1 MVLIELYVWKYD
13 QLIAYFR
20 NVWLQYFCTFLLEQ
34 ISCIMMNYVS
44 YEIFYII
51 VSNTYFWCGHCKPSW
66 KTNFNSTQDSK
77 SWFEFQMHKWKIRKD
92 RVHQKSLTT
101 ILVPSSIIQPSF
113 HRWKPPIFTYVVH
126 TRISL
131 CHSQHMCNYSRM
143 WYSFE

>member
-1 MVLIELYVWKYD
+1 MFDYNFYLFIRCNIFFD
-13 QLIAYFR
+13 
-20 NVWLQYFCTFLLEQ
+20 FCISLWNFLSVTVNN
-34 ISCIMMNYVS
+34 I
-44 YEIFYII
+44 
-51 VSNTYFWCGHCKPSW
+51 YFWCGHCKSSW

-126 TRISL
+126 TRICL
-131 CHSQHMCNYSRM
+131 CHSQHMCNYSRI

>member
-1 MVLIELYVWKYD
+1 MN
-13 QLIAYFR
+13 
-20 NVWLQYFCTFLLEQ
+20 NVWLQFLPFYWTDIFFDFCISLWNFLSVIVNNLYFR
-34 ISCIMMNYVS
+34 
-44 YEIFYII
+44 
-51 VSNTYFWCGHCKPSW
+51 CGHCKPSW

-126 TRISL
+126 TRICL
-131 CHSQHMCNYSRM
+131 CHSQHMCNYSRI